1 MKLSGKL
8 ATLFLASCAILS
20 LDSCSYKSQ
29 KALRVVQYN
38 VGAFAK
44 EIENSIPMI
53 SDMMKELGAD
63 VISLNELDSCN
74 RRHENY

>member
-20 LDSCSYKSQ
+20 IDSCSHKSQ
-29 KALRVVQYN
+29 KALRVVQYD
-38 VGAFAK
+38 VGAFSK